1 MRKSRE
7 EAAATRVKII
17 ETAARKFR
25 ARGIDGNGLADLM
38 AAAGLTHGGFYR
50 HFDSKDALVAAACGV
65 AATELTAGLEKAA
78 AGQSPA
84 LRHAVVAKRYLSKAH
99 RDAPANGCPLAAMG
113 SELARSD
120 APTREA
126 ATRGFEQLIQVWA
139 GAAGAEPSDSMRA
152 EAMVAACA
160 LVGALTMSRIVTD
173 PRMSSQILE
182 HMREHLEHL

>member
-25 ARGIDGNGLADLM
+25 AQGIDGIGLADLM

-84 LRHAVVAKRYLSKAH
+84 
-99 RDAPANGCPLAAMG
+99 
-113 SELARSD
+113 
-120 APTREA
+120 
-126 ATRGFEQLIQVWA
+126 
-139 GAAGAEPSDSMRA
+139 

>member
-1 MRKSRE
+1 MPWPKERKGETRQRIVQ
-7 EAAATRVKII
+7 AAAS
-17 ETAARKFR
+17 AFRK
-25 ARGIDGNGLADLM
+25 RGIADVGIAGLM
-38 AAAGLTHGGFYR
+38 KRAGLTHGGFYR

-65 AATELTAGLEKAA
+65 AATEITAGLEKAA
-78 AGQSPA
+78 AGQTPA
-84 LRHAVVAKRYLSKAH
+84 LRHAVVAKRYLWKAH
-99 RDAPANGCPLAAMG
+99 RDAPATGCPLASMG

-126 ATRGFEQLIQVWA
+126 ATRGFEQLIRVWA
-139 GAAGAEPSDSMRA
+139 GAAGTEPSDSVRA

-182 HMREHLEHL
+182 HMREHLENL